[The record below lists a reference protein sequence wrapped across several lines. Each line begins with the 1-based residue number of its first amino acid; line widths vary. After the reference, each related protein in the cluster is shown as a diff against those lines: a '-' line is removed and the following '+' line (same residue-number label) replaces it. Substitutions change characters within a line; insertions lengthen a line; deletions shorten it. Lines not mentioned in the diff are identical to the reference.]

1 VRLAVRVKPGFPHTA
16 VGGHHG
22 GELIVKVQERAVD
35 GAATAAVLKAVAEAL
50 GLRPYEVS
58 LVSGAKSKS
67 KVLEIPDGLEDRV
80 HSLTD

>member
-1 VRLAVRVKPGFPHTA
+1 MKLGIRVKPGYPHTA

-22 GELIVKVQERAVD
+22 DELVVKVQERAVD
-35 GAATAAVLKAVAEAL
+35 GAATIAAVRAVAEAL

-58 LVSGAKSKS
+58 LASGATSRS

-80 HSLTD
+80 AALLA

>member
-1 VRLAVRVKPGFPHTA
+1 MKLAIRVKPGYPHTA

-22 GELIVKVQERAVD
+22 DELIVKVQERAVD
-35 GAATAAVLKAVAEAL
+35 GAATTAALRAVAEAL

-58 LVSGAKSKS
+58 LVSGVTGKS
-67 KVLEIPDGLEDRV
+67 KVIEIPDGLEDRV